1 MSNQVSS
8 RQALYRSVEVMLLV
22 VALLAGAA
30 TVFFLTDSARDVRFM
45 TISGLVLTA
54 CLIVLIRLW
63 MNPDRVRAGQTDAV
77 LNLASRMLACMDGG
91 LKEESAQRIC
101 DMLLPETSAIAVA
114 ITDKQ
119 VILGY
124 SGRGQETNPQ
134 DAPIRTAATHAVLD
148 SGEMQVLFSSDA
160 IGFPDERRAINGAI
174 VVPLTMGAETVGT
187 LKFYYP
193 SARKIN
199 ETQRS
204 IAAGFGE
211 LLSTQL
217 AATALEEQ
225 KRMVTSMELKALQ
238 SQINPHFLFNT
249 INTIASFIRTD
260 PAKARVLLREFAVFY
275 RRTLEDASDL
285 IPLAREV
292 DQTERYLRFEM
303 ARFGEDRLQLT
314 CSIPSQVSEMLV
326 PAFMVQP
333 LVENAVKHAMPA
345 TGCLHISICAE
356 PQANDLVIRIID
368 DGVGMS
374 EERRANIME
383 TSSQT
388 GLGIAVRN
396 IRDRIQG
403 YFGAESFMR
412 VESEEGSGTTIT
424 LFLKGGCFKNPLDL
438 EEK

>member
-285 IPLAREV
+285 IPL
-292 DQTERYLRFEM
+292 
-303 ARFGEDRLQLT
+303 
-314 CSIPSQVSEMLV
+314 PSPVSEMLV

-356 PQANDLVIRIID
+356 PQADDLVIRIID